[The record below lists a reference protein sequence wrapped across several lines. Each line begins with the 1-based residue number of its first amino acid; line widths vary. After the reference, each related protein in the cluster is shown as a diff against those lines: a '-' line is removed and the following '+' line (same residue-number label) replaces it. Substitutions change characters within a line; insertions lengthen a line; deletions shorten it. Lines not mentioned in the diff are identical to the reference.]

1 MPLSTAGAEGEAG
14 ADLAAGASGE
24 AREGGL
30 MATHQPPQG
39 EVLNAMEKES
49 SVWELLLLPRKY
61 CKLYLDIS
69 MFPKE
74 ERGTQK

>member
-1 MPLSTAGAEGEAG
+1 
-14 ADLAAGASGE
+14 
-24 AREGGL
+24 
-30 MATHQPPQG
+30 MATHQAPQG